1 MRPMVRILAYFL
13 LGFLFATLVLANPVQ
28 AQVKE
33 IDTKWICGKTDALK
47 EDLARNGE
55 QFWASGAM
63 HGTDEPKFLISL
75 WINPATR
82 NWTIVATLLRNNSL
96 SCVVTFG
103 TNWQERPRN
112 TI

>member
-1 MRPMVRILAYFL
+1 MRPMVRVIAYFL
-13 LGFLFATLVLANPVQ
+13 LGVLFATMVLAKPAQ

-33 IDTKWICGKTDALK
+33 IETKWICGKTDTLK
-47 EDLARNGE
+47 EDLIRNGE
-55 QFWASGAM
+55 RFWASGAIQ
-63 HGTDEPKFLISL
+63 GSGEPQFLMSL
-75 WINPATR
+75 WINPNTG

-103 TNWQERPRN
+103 TNWREQPRN